1 MGYGRGHQ
9 ALRKGTTLQ
18 RSHQRK
24 EVPVLWSR
32 SSRRRAGETN
42 DGRRDGGKTNE
53 RKTYD
58 YLDDEFVGVEWRECN
73 RTHEAG
79 AQQGGVEKKCL
90 KMGALTAGW
99 AQEKMMMM
107 TENHVAFNLI
117 VECIVSTK

>member
-1 MGYGRGHQ
+1 MEGLKDQSVCYGRGHQ

-32 SSRRRAGETN
+32 GWRRRAGETN
-42 DGRRDGGKTNE
+42 DGRRDGGKTKE

-58 YLDDEFVGVEWRECN
+58 YLDDQFEGVEWRECN

-79 AQQGGVEKKCL
+79 TEQGGLEKKCQ
-90 KMGALTAGW
+90 KMGAPTAVS
-99 AQEKMMMM
+99 ANEQMMMM
-107 TENHVAFNLI
+107 AT
-117 VECIVSTK
+117 S